1 MLHVR
6 SGHAAGVSGLR
17 RLLAEQSLARGESS
31 ALAALRQAMTDIGR
45 NRPGERLFAM
55 PVHLIVR
62 GKPVDAFG
70 DSRGRE
76 RGQCLAG
83 ALMDSR

>member
-1 MLHVR
+1 
-6 SGHAAGVSGLR
+6 
-17 RLLAEQSLARGESS
+17 
-31 ALAALRQAMTDIGR
+31 
-45 NRPGERLFAM
+45 M

-83 ALMDSR
+83 ALMDSRQAQGVPTGISSGLPRGSLTNASHGLIMRVERPYSKCQQ